1 MNLVKYDP
9 MPGFGSLTRRLNS
22 LMNNFE
28 PRLSI
33 ETGDFLPRVDI
44 SETEKQLLIH
54 AEMPGLSKDDFKV
67 TVSDDRL
74 LILKGSKKRNIEDKS
89 EEGGVTYHR
98 IERTSGE
105 FIRSFALPDYVDAG
119 SIKAKFESGVLAIT
133 FDKTEPVQPK
143 EIEISV
149 S

>member
-1 MNLVKYDP
+1 